1 MAEYSRFLPWVLS
14 GFGIFL
20 FLPFSHLLSF
30 ICLVLFIIGWRDYRQ
45 QHHSILRNY
54 PVSGHLRFMLEY
66 IRPEIRQYFLENDEE
81 KLPFSRNQRAM
92 VYTRAKRMND
102 KRGFG
107 TIKSMYGSDTE
118 WIGHS
123 AAPRE
128 ADHKTFRVQIG
139 GPQCKQ
145 PYQA

>member
-1 MAEYSRFLPWVLS
+1 MSEHSRFLPWVLS
-14 GFGIFL
+14 GFGIIV
-20 FLPFSHLLSF
+20 FLPFSWLLSAV
-30 ICLVLFIIGWRDYRQ
+30 CLALFILGWHDYRQ
-45 QHHSILRNY
+45 GKHAILRNY

-92 VYTRAKRMND
+92 VYSRAKKVND

-107 TIKSMYGSDTE
+107 TIKAVYEPSSE

-123 AAPRE
+123 AAPRH
-128 ADHKTFRVQIG
+128 ADPKNLLR
-139 GPQCKQ
+139 
-145 PYQA
+145 